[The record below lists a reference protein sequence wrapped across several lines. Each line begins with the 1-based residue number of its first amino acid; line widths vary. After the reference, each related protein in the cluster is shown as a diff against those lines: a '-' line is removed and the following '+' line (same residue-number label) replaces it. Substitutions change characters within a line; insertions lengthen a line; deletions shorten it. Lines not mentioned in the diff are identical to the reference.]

1 MTVSTTDDSKASN
14 AAREAV
20 VAHYTARHSARGD
33 LYGEQPFA
41 NYGYWVEPGQSIE
54 GAAEALTRL
63 VASTA
68 QMGSSSR
75 VLDVGCGYGAG
86 PVVFARSH
94 KPQSVVGIDVT
105 DVRIE
110 TGRDYVAQCGF
121 ADTIRL
127 QVGDATALDFAD
139 ASFDTVVSVEC
150 AFHFDTRATFL
161 AEAFRVLTP
170 GGRLALTD
178 LIPKRGVDPSSYM
191 RGNRAFLSGQ
201 CLDMPVNAYDADE
214 YSRILRDIGFE
225 EVKVESILEQT
236 RIPFIAGL
244 RRYAEQSEDERRAAL
259 ERVCERL
266 QSYVDAGED
275 YVLVSARKPE
285 TA

>member
-1 MTVSTTDDSKASN
+1 MSKPRVHWVSPLPPAETDI
-14 AAREAV
+14 
-20 VAHYTARHSARGD
+20 AHYTARHTARGD

-41 NYGYWVEPGQSIE
+41 NYGYWVEPDQSIE

-63 VASTA
+63 VATTA
-68 QMGSSSR
+68 KMGPASR

-94 KPQSVVGIDVT
+94 KPRTVVGIDVT
-105 DVRIE
+105 DVRI
-110 TGRDYVAQCGF
+110 TSGRDYVAQCGYG
-121 ADTIRL
+121 DTITL
-127 QVGDATALDFAD
+127 QLGDATAMDFPD

-161 AEAFRVLTP
+161 AEAFRVMTP

-178 LIPKRGVDPSSYM
+178 LIPKRGVDPKRYM
-191 RGNRAFLSGQ
+191 QGNRAFLSGQ

-214 YSRILRDIGFE
+214 YSRILREIGFE
-225 EVKVESILEQT
+225 DVQVESILEQT
-236 RIPFIAGL
+236 RIPFIAAL
-244 RRYAEQSEDERRAAL
+244 RQYAQRSEGERRAAF
-259 ERVCERL
+259 ERMCDRL

-285 TA
+285 AA

>member
-1 MTVSTTDDSKASN
+1 MTASMTDGHGTAASP
-14 AAREAV
+14 RDAV
-20 VAHYTARHSARGD
+20 IAHYTARHTARGD

-41 NYGYWVEPGQSIE
+41 NYGYWVEAGQTIE

-63 VASTA
+63 VATA
-68 QMGSSSR
+68 ASMGPASR

-94 KPQSVVGIDVT
+94 HPRAVVGIDVT

-110 TGRDYVAQCGF
+110 SGRDYVAQCGF
-121 ADTIRL
+121 ADSITL
-127 QVGDATALDFAD
+127 QIGDATAMDFAD

-150 AFHFDTRATFL
+150 AFHFDTRAQFL
-161 AEAFRVLTP
+161 AEAFRVMTP

-178 LIPKRGVDPSSYM
+178 LIPKRGVDPSNYM
-191 RGNRAFLSGQ
+191 QGNRAFLSGQ

-214 YSRILRDIGFE
+214 YSRILSEIGFE
-225 EVKVESILEQT
+225 NIKVDSILEQT
-236 RIPFIAGL
+236 RIPFIAAL
-244 RRYAEQSEDERRAAL
+244 RDYAKQSEGERRAAF
-259 ERVCERL
+259 ERMCERL

-275 YVLVSARKPE
+275 YVLVTARKPE
-285 TA
+285 AA

>member
-1 MTVSTTDDSKASN
+1 M
-14 AAREAV
+14 AAPMSDNDNIATSPRDAV
-20 VAHYTARHSARGD
+20 IAHYTARHSARGD

-41 NYGYWVEPGQSIE
+41 NYGYWVEPGQTIE

-63 VASTA
+63 VASA
-68 QMGSSSR
+68 AEMGPESH

-94 KPQSVVGIDVT
+94 QPRAVVGIDVT

-110 TGRDYVAQCGF
+110 SGRDYVAQCGF
-121 ADTIRL
+121 ADSITL
-127 QVGDATALDFAD
+127 QIGDATAMDFAD
-139 ASFDTVVSVEC
+139 ASFDRVVSVEC
-150 AFHFDTRATFL
+150 AFHFDTRARFL
-161 AEAFRVLTP
+161 SEAFRVMAP

-178 LIPKRGVDPSSYM
+178 LIPKRGVDPTSYM

-225 EVKVESILEQT
+225 DIKVESILEQT
-236 RIPFIAGL
+236 RIPFIAAL
-244 RRYAEQSEDERRAAL
+244 RDYAEQSEGERRAAF
-259 ERVCERL
+259 ERMCERL

-275 YVLVSARKPE
+275 YVLVTAAKPQ
-285 TA
+285 AD